1 MRNIARDQETVQSLA
16 LSDLLSS
23 LDLSKET
30 QLLTYKVLFPEIL
43 VNDREIQERHQEMLR
58 KIVNW
63 PRDENNKVRVLVAL
77 EINLLFLV

>member
-16 LSDLLSS
+16 LSDLLSR
-23 LDLSKET
+23 LDLSKDT

-43 VNDREIQERHQEMLR
+43 VNNREIQKRHQEMLR

-63 PRDENNKVRVLVAL
+63 PRDENNKVRVLAA
-77 EINLLFLV
+77 

>member
-63 PRDENNKVRVLVAL
+63 PRDENNEVRVLVAL
-77 EINLLFLV
+77 ERNLLFLV